1 MSDKHGSGHLHRA
14 RRILAAAGMSVVLLG
29 LAGCI
34 DVVQYLSGSADD
46 VDIYFRLT
54 LQKSVFE
61 LVNALGD
68 APQDMDEIFKDFNL
82 NEDEVVRELP
92 PGVEAD
98 YRPVNTDFDYGFEL
112 RYSVPRSIL
121 GATSEPGNPF
131 IPLLTPRGLSIPLSE
146 GNGSSETDEFA
157 SAFLGSAKYRLFIS
171 KRLVSRVSAARILAG
186 PESTAVTI
194 TDLPDVWLLEFPLSL
209 WYTSDYSPVLEVL
222 F

>member
-1 MSDKHGSGHLHRA
+1 MSNEQGHGGIRRT
-14 RRILAAAGMSVVLLG
+14 RRILAAAGVAAVILG
-29 LAGCI
+29 LSGCI

-68 APQDMDEIFKDFNL
+68 APQDMDEIFRDFNL

-92 PGVEAD
+92 SGVEAD
-98 YRPVNTDFDYGFEL
+98 YRPVNTDYDYGFEL
-112 RYSVPRSIL
+112 RYSVPRSVL
-121 GATSEPGNPF
+121 GAVSDQGGPF
-131 IPLLTPRGLSIPLSE
+131 IPRLTPRGLSVPLSE
-146 GNGSSETDEFA
+146 GNGSAETDEFA

-186 PESTAVTI
+186 PQSTPVTI
-194 TDLPDVWLLEFPLSL
+194 TDLPDVWLLEFPLSV